1 MEGFQE
7 VPLLRDRLFLVDLQR
22 IREEREF
29 RRCTT
34 PPDGEDSVADSRVEH
49 PDPFNYSFTAD
60 YDASRV
66 ERPELPRG
74 EASSSLP
81 NVSNPHSPPST
92 HQTPT
97 RFTSVASAYQLRR
110 PVTNPRTVV
119 RRLPASSL
127 RCVSRFQTET
137 LRNLLDSNDFLRTSP
152 VSNSETEPTFK
163 SSFRS
168 RDFSDLNPSNLLGE
182 KNSPG
187 LYLVVPQ
194 EASNEPSDGDFQY
207 EKAPKIISRVLL
219 GKPPISP
226 HSMRKRGPTGPLRRA
241 ASPQRGLTLPLT
253 GRDLSTPTFQNLLK
267 PPSISAELEEMEE
280 YNALYGDMQS
290 MPSNQTLD
298 ALGGGGDTPLSDTPN
313 LESLAISSSS
323 SNSSALS
330 NPRLEE
336 MMAPIITEGPIPD
349 YRVMQQVASAFKQ
362 SLSSGVNMKP
372 LFVLSTDIISGRQA
386 ADFQSQADQWND
398 NFCLKQVI
406 VPPATHSV
414 KFAFATDPAFNMFSS
429 DLYDTWMEHVTV
441 KQAATIIT
449 KYFGDK
455 KDAGSTIVEN
465 FSAIPIIFNYSDPEV
480 ERKTFAK
487 LISLTT
493 TYENTTALTPSQ
505 HAALIVTIEKKLKP
519 DSQLKIDY
527 MTARDADRKP
537 NERWEHAFIRL
548 TKCVGSVRLMV
559 EKIANYGSI
568 TFDHVL
574 ALRNTDHVLQHGRST
589 SIPVPQ
595 VQSAYAA
602 AVYGKQAGITN
613 TVVPP
618 PVPPSSVPLQLV
630 LKRSASEGPVQL
642 IPQPPCRSC
651 GHAGHEVKICPV
663 LFYTDAN
670 NELHQEWKDSRV
682 GKVWQSFGF
691 TAYDND
697 AKLPGYEV
705 RYLNKPQDSFQPWM
719 LRNVPNTSRSDYKR
733 TRFEGDGEKPNTG
746 RGGNHDPS
754 LNAQFADSR
763 RSRKLGNISSLPSIL
778 AATLTQLDV
787 DSNFLS
793 SWIFI
798 NQRSIIRNGVKEQ
811 TRTNPNQPQTPKRVM
826 AKILLDTGS
835 LPGDFISQDF
845 VNKLQGHHYVYTSPD
860 ALTICSG
867 LDNTCYIK
875 DQVIDIGMTFVT
887 HDLLIKTIFLTL
899 RIIPNTID
907 LILGR
912 ATLKKFNFFSLT
924 PFELGMPGVENSFKR
939 IESLYSA
946 GSIPLQPESIGINMR
961 RPHSGIGIL
970 PVHIPNSDRV
980 ATCPDVG
987 CASQSCASR
996 SEPMRQD
1003 CNHVLTH
1010 GDERLRTYTLAHLSE
1025 LAENTV
1031 TVARVETPSGI
1042 IISSDEIDNDKT
1054 DTFYPFM
1061 PDLVQINA
1069 LPKRL
1074 EDFIDLLTIHG
1085 TESQVLAIKRL
1096 CLKYADI
1103 FSDTLARKAARLPP
1117 FKINI
1122 DRKEW
1127 ECPRNRTA
1135 VRLQSVRKE
1144 REIKRAIDEM
1154 LRSGVIE
1161 ESDAVY
1167 YSHPVIVQKTAE
1179 LYRFCI
1185 DYRNLNKCTQASSY
1199 PLPNI
1204 RALFERI
1211 GHQKPTIFGVMDLT
1225 SGYHQAP
1232 MDEQSKV
1239 LTAFICFYGVYQFT
1253 RLPFGPRRA
1262 PSYFQEMMAT
1272 IVLNGLMYTKCE
1284 MYLDDCIVFARGQ
1297 EEFLER
1303 LERVFRRFRCFGLL
1317 LKAKKCRFG
1326 MTQIDYVGRRISA
1339 DGLSMS
1345 QQKIESVLN
1354 FPKPMN
1360 LTSLRSLLGLANYF
1374 RNFVPFHSNIVEP
1387 LQRMITP
1394 QGKKKSLI
1402 EWTTKSEEAFF
1413 LIRQAISRCPLLH
1426 FLDEISPIELYT
1438 DASDYGVGGVLFQ
1451 VVGFVKNPISFLS
1464 KSLSATQIKWSTIQ
1478 KEAYAIYYCCK
1489 QLDSLLRDRT
1499 FKIFTDHKN
1508 LTFLSLDPSTMVN
1521 RWSMALQELDYTV
1534 SYITGPKNYLADAL
1548 SRLCPNL
1555 SQLVIPDKSPRV
1567 EELDTVV
1574 LSALHEIA
1582 PVTDLQREVI
1592 EMCHNS
1598 MVGHGGI
1605 SRTMLK
1611 LNSLDE
1617 EWLDMEAHVRDF
1629 IRNCACCQKMS
1640 VIKIP
1645 VHIHKY
1651 TTSTYRPFDT
1661 VNIDYVGPY
1670 PDNGYVLVMICSFT
1684 RWTELYWCSNNTAQI
1699 ACECLL
1705 QFFGRFGA
1713 PSMIRSDRG
1722 SHFMNEIVRE
1732 FLIRTGTPHNLTLAY
1747 SKQEN
1752 AIVERV
1758 NKEVNRHLRAFTF
1771 DSTDL
1776 EAYKLCLPFVQRI
1789 INSSVHA
1796 STGASP
1802 ASLLFGNQL
1811 NLDRGIL
1818 IKFPEETQLPTK
1830 ASKIIANMLLIQN
1843 KLNSMAIN
1851 QLTIADDIHVSVN
1864 TKPRTVFE
1872 INSYVL
1878 ALNPAGPES
1887 RLHCKWLGPFQVI
1900 NFDKSEYTVLN
1911 LITKKT
1917 RAIHASQLKPFRFN
1931 PTQKSPSDTARR
1943 DYMEFFIEDII
1954 SHVGNK
1960 KAPSTMKFY
1969 IKWLNYDS
1977 AFNSWEPWKFLR
1989 ATDQLHKYLRE
2000 NNMNHV
2006 IPREFREK
2014 LPHPG

>member
-1 MEGFQE
+1 MQNLWQE
-7 VPLLRDRLFLVDLQR
+7 
-22 IREEREF
+22 
-29 RRCTT
+29 
-34 PPDGEDSVADSRVEH
+34 
-49 PDPFNYSFTAD
+49 
-60 YDASRV
+60 
-66 ERPELPRG
+66 
-74 EASSSLP
+74 
-81 NVSNPHSPPST
+81 
-92 HQTPT
+92 
-97 RFTSVASAYQLRR
+97 
-110 PVTNPRTVV
+110 
-119 RRLPASSL
+119 
-127 RCVSRFQTET
+127 
-137 LRNLLDSNDFLRTSP
+137 NDFLSTSP
-152 VSNSETEPTFK
+152 VSNSETEPTKK
-163 SSFRS
+163 SLFLP
-168 RDFSDLNPSNLLGE
+168 RDYSELNLSNLLKE
-182 KNSPG
+182 KKGPG
-187 LYLVVPQ
+187 LYPEQ
-194 EASNEPSDGDFQY
+194 HEEASNELSAVDFPY
-207 EKAPKIISRVLL
+207 EKAPNTISSFPF
-219 GKPPISP
+219 GKPPKSP
-226 HSMRKRGPTGPLRRA
+226 HSMRKRGATGPLRRA
-241 ASPQRGLTLPLT
+241 ASPQRGLSLPLT
-253 GRDLSTPTFQNLLK
+253 GRDFSDTTSEILSR
-267 PPSISAELEEMEE
+267 PSSDSIDMSEAEEENPLDGEMES
-280 YNALYGDMQS
+280 N
-290 MPSNQTLD
+290 PSNQELNN
-298 ALGGGGDTPLSDTPN
+298 LGGGVGTPLSDTPD
-313 LESLAISSSS
+313 LESLAISPSGSMSSSSS
-323 SNSSALS
+323 SNPPHLDVRLGEIH
-330 NPRLEE
+330 PRLEE
-336 MMAPIITEGPIPD
+336 MVAPIINDGPMNS
-349 YRVMQQVASAFKQ
+349 YKAVASAFKQ
-362 SLSSGVNMKP
+362 SLSSGLSMKP
-372 LFVLSTDIISGRQA
+372 LFVLSSDKITEKHA
-386 ADFQSQADQWND
+386 AEFQSQANQWSD
-398 NFCLKQVI
+398 NFTLKQVI
-406 VPPATHSV
+406 VPPAVDAVHY
-414 KFAFATDPAFNMFSS
+414 AFATDPSFDMLEVHLF
-429 DLYDTWMEHVTV
+429 DTWMDHVTV
-441 KQAATIIT
+441 KQAAIIIT
-449 KYFGDK
+449 KYFGGK
-455 KDAGSTIVEN
+455 NDAGSTIVET
-465 FSAIPIIFNYSDPEV
+465 FSALPIIYNYSDPTA
-480 ERKTFAK
+480 ERDTFNK
-487 LISLTT
+487 LKALTL
-493 TYENTTALTPSQ
+493 TYENNTPLTPGQ
-505 HAALIVTIEKKLKP
+505 HAALITTIEKKLKP
-519 DSQLKIDY
+519 DSKLKADY
-527 MTARDADRKP
+527 MAAKLLERKP
-537 NERWEHAFIRL
+537 TDPWERWEKAFIRF
-548 TKCVGSVRLMV
+548 TKCIAAVRLRI
-559 EKIANYGSI
+559 ESLDPYGNMKVNQVL
-568 TFDHVL
+568 TLRTMDHFIQQ
-574 ALRNTDHVLQHGRST
+574 RPP
-589 SIPVPQ
+589 PVPP
-595 VQSAYAA
+595 VQSAYPAMSSAYAA
-602 AVYGKQAGITN
+602 AVYIKPAGIPN
-613 TVVPP
+613 TVAQ
-618 PVPPSSVPLQLV
+618 PLGQPLPAPQQV
-630 LKRSASEGPVQL
+630 VQRRSASEGPVQL
-642 IPQPPCRSC
+642 APQPPCRSC
-651 GHAGHEVKICPV
+651 GHTGHEVQFCPV
-663 LFYTDAN
+663 LFYSDAN
-670 NELHQEWKDSRV
+670 NELHLEWKDSKM
-682 GKVWQSFGF
+682 GIFWYGLGF
-691 TAYDND
+691 NAYDNE
-697 AKLPGYEV
+697 AQLPGYEV
-705 RYLNKPQDSFQPWM
+705 RVLNKPQNSFKYWM
-719 LRNVPNTSRSDYKR
+719 LNPPRQQNNPRSDYKR
-733 TRFEGDGEKPNTG
+733 TRFESDATGGVDPSVG
-746 RGGNHDPS
+746 RGANHDP
-754 LNAQFADSR
+754 NYNTQFADSR
-763 RSRKLGNISSLPSIL
+763 RTRKQGNKPPPLSNIL
-778 AATLTQLDV
+778 AATLTQSDV
-787 DSNFLS
+787 DSHFLS

-798 NQRSIIRNGVKEQ
+798 NQRGVIRQGVKVH
-811 TRTNPNQPQTPKRVM
+811 TLTNLNSLQTPRRLM

-845 VNKLQGHHYVYTSPD
+845 VDRLQGHKSVYTSPES
-860 ALTICSG
+860 LTICSG
-867 LDNTCYIK
+867 LDNTCYKK
-875 DQVIDIGMTFVT
+875 DQVIDIGLTFVT
-887 HDLLIKTIFLTL
+887 HNHLIKTIFLTMRL
-899 RIIPNTID
+899 IPNTID

-912 ATLKKFNFFSLT
+912 ETLKKYNFFEMT
-924 PFELGMPGVENSFKR
+924 PFELGMPGVGNSFDR
-939 IESLYSA
+939 LELLYSA
-946 GSIPLQPESIGINMR
+946 GSIPTQPEGIMPMMR
-961 RPHSGIGIL
+961 RPHSGIGML
-970 PVHIPNSDRV
+970 PVRIPDSDRV
-980 ATCPDVG
+980 ATCSDVG
-987 CASQSCASR
+987 CASHSCASR
-996 SEPMRQD
+996 SESMRHG
-1003 CNHVLTH
+1003 CNHVSNH

-1042 IISSDEIDNDKT
+1042 VISSDEIDNEKT
-1054 DTFYPFM
+1054 DTFSPFM
-1061 PDLVQINA
+1061 PHLIESNA
-1069 LPKRL
+1069 LPNPL
-1074 EDFIDLLTIHG
+1074 EAFIDKITIHG

-1103 FSDTLARKAARLPP
+1103 FSDTLAKRAARLPP
-1117 FKINI
+1117 FRINV

-1326 MTQIDYVGRRISA
+1326 MTQIDYVGRQISSQ
-1339 DGLSMS
+1339 GLSMS
-1345 QQKIESVLN
+1345 KEKIESVLN

-1374 RNFVPFHSNIVEP
+1374 RNFVPFHANIVDP

-1402 EWTTKSEEAFF
+1402 EWTDESDKAFF
-1413 LIRQAISRCPLLH
+1413 RIRQAISKCPLLH
-1426 FLDEISPIELYT
+1426 FLDEVSPIELYT

-1451 VVGFVKNPISFLS
+1451 VVNNVKNPISFLS

-1478 KEAYAIYYCCK
+1478 KEAYAIFYCCK

-1534 SYITGPKNYLADAL
+1534 SYITGPKNFLADAL

-1555 SQLVIPDKSPRV
+1555 TQLVIPDKHPQV
-1567 EELDTVV
+1567 EELDQVV

-1582 PVTDLQREVI
+1582 PVTDLQLEVI

-1598 MVGHGGI
+1598 MVGHGGL

-1611 LNSLDE
+1611 LDSLDE
-1617 EWLDMEAHVRDF
+1617 EWLDMESHVRNF

-1684 RWTELYWCSNNTAQI
+1684 RWTELYWCADNTAQS

-1722 SHFMNEIVRE
+1722 GHFMNDIVRE

-1771 DSTDL
+1771 DTVDL
-1776 EAYKLCLPFVQRI
+1776 NAYKLCLPFVQRI

-1802 ASLLFGNQL
+1802 ANLLFGNQL

-1818 IKFPEETQLPTK
+1818 IKVPEETQLPTR
-1830 ASKIIANMLLIQN
+1830 ASKVIADMLVIQGQLN
-1843 KLNSMAIN
+1843 KMAID
-1851 QLTIADDIHVSVN
+1851 QLTIADKIHISVN
-1864 TKPRTVFE
+1864 TQPITIFE
-1872 INSYVL
+1872 VDSYVL
-1878 ALNPAGPES
+1878 ALNPSGPET
-1887 RLHCKWLGPFQVI
+1887 RLHCKWLGPFKVI
-1900 NFDKSEYTVLN
+1900 SFNKSEYVVLN
-1911 LITKKT
+1911 LITKRT
-1917 RAIHASQLKPFRFN
+1917 RAIHASQLKTFKFN
-1931 PTQKSPSDTARR
+1931 PTQKSPTDTARR

-1960 KAPSTMKFY
+1960 RAPSTMKFY
-1969 IKWLNYDS
+1969 VKWLNYDS
-1977 AFNSWEPWKFLR
+1977 SFNSWEPWKALR
-1989 ATDQLHKYLRE
+1989 TTDQLHKYLRD
-2000 NNMNHV
+2000 NNMSHV
-2006 IPREFREK
+2006 IPKEFRV
-2014 LPHPG
+2014 